1 MFLERFR
8 NKNVQLLSSLQ
19 ILFLLNYV
27 NFAIVT
33 YTLVV
38 QSEICLFCPHPC
50 LLRCEIEKFFLEH
63 DGIFAK
69 KIKLIIIWCPMK
81 GFFFSR
87 PHFVHHAFFY
97 PFSFVSILVFPHTA
111 ALEAAISFKTLA

>member
-8 NKNVQLLSSLQ
+8 DKNVQLLSSLQ
-19 ILFLLNYV
+19 ILFLLDD
-27 NFAIVT
+27 AIVR

-63 DGIFAK
+63 DGIFA
-69 KIKLIIIWCPMK
+69 
-81 GFFFSR
+81 
-87 PHFVHHAFFY
+87 
-97 PFSFVSILVFPHTA
+97 
-111 ALEAAISFKTLA
+111 